1 MNEERMVILKM
12 VAEGKITIE
21 EWESL
26 LQTLDVLDESKQDS
40 VEQSSSK
47 DEQESLADLQ
57 ALVAGKQEGVVDSL
71 KASAESLKDQGRLS
85 HEFNRVLRKSTRH
98 IERGARRYR
107 GGSHRAGH
115 EEPRAQIQFETGEKF
130 DLEINNRHGDI
141 EVKPWSKNSLQIDYQ
156 ITTWAEDEEAAK
168 ELASE
173 IEIRIEPEKD
183 ASDRTTRAAIT
194 TNYPDEWGLWR
205 NGGPRARVDYWLIVP
220 QQTNLELG
228 NRHGN
233 VSVDGL
239 RGATTISNRH
249 GDVSLGAIE
258 SDLSLDA
265 QHGNVEADSIQ
276 GNVCFNGSHGNAQF
290 GKVGGSFE
298 GDCRHGT
305 LELDEVGGD
314 LTLAHRHG
322 NAIFHSVGGTIEVHK
337 GHGQIELRGVRDT
350 FHIDAHHADT
360 HLDVRSP
367 LSGAC
372 VIKGHHAKVN
382 LIAPADAFA
391 SIQVSTRR
399 GSIFSE
405 FEGDLTKEKRDQR
418 FTATP
423 NADGANLHIDN
434 HHGRI
439 NLRRR
444 KAVVAEDANEVDK
457 SIE

>member
-1 MNEERMVILKM
+1 MVILKM
-12 VAEGKITIE
+12 VSEGKITIE
-21 EWESL
+21 EGESL

-40 VEQSSSK
+40 VEQLPSK

-57 ALVAGKQEGVVDSL
+57 SLVEGEQEGSVDSL
-71 KASAESLKDQGRLS
+71 KANAESLKDQGRLS
-85 HEFNRVLRKSTRH
+85 RKSNRVLRKSTRH
-98 IERGARRYR
+98 IERGTRRYR
-107 GGSHRAGH
+107 GGSHKAAH

-156 ITTWAEDEEAAK
+156 ITTWAEDVETAK
-168 ELASE
+168 EFASE
-173 IEIRIEPEKD
+173 IEICIEPEKD
-183 ASDRTTRAAIT
+183 ASDRATRASIT
-194 TNYPDEWGLWR
+194 TNYPEWGLWR
-205 NGGPRARVDYWLIVP
+205 NSGLRARVDYWLIVP

-239 RGATTISNRH
+239 RGETTIGNRH

-258 SDLSLDA
+258 SDLSLDV
-265 QHGNVEADSIQ
+265 QHGNVEANSIQ

-290 GKVGGSFE
+290 GKVGGNFG
-298 GDCRHGT
+298 GDHRHGS
-305 LELDEVGGD
+305 LELDAVGGD

-322 NAIFHSVGGTIEVHK
+322 NAVFHSVGGTIEVHK

-350 FHIDAHHADT
+350 FHIDVHHADT

-367 LSGAC
+367 LSGDC

-418 FTATP
+418 FTATL
-423 NADGANLHIDN
+423 NTDGANLHIDN

-439 NLRRR
+439 NLRCRG
-444 KAVVAEDANEVDK
+444 DAA
-457 SIE
+457 